1 MTGSVDLKEFLAG
14 YLAEVEEHLGAA
26 GTHLLAIDAASRQ
39 GETHP
44 RATRELFRSLHTIK
58 GLSAMVGAEPI
69 VDLAHAMETVLREA
83 DRNAGKFPPQ
93 AVDLLLQGL
102 RAIEQRVRAL
112 ADDKPLPAAPVELL
126 DALGLLPQGPQAG
139 DGQGASPGRQL
150 DLLPEL
156 AEKLAPAEREQL
168 LQGLARQRRAWRIDF
183 VPSPDKAAQGL
194 HISAIRER
202 VSAIGEIVKV
212 VPRSVPRDEQ
222 APGGLIFVL
231 LVLSDAPEEQL
242 AQAAVLPTEALV
254 PITATVSPAVP
265 PVEPLPDLPDPLAGE
280 PGGREAP
287 ARRVVRVDV
296 GRLDEAL
303 DRLSALVV
311 TRFRLGRAIAELAAQ
326 GVDVRRVNEILH
338 DHARQLRDL
347 RGSIMRARMVSVVD
361 LLERAPLIVRGLART
376 TGKPVHLE
384 IDAGRAELDK
394 AVGERLFP
402 AIVHLIRNA
411 VDHAIEPPEE
421 RQRLGKPAEGTIRIT
436 CHERTQS
443 QLELSVSDDGRG
455 IDRERVAA
463 RAGRAVP
470 TSDEGLL
477 ELLALPGL
485 TTLDQATTTSG
496 RGLGVDIVRRITV
509 EELGGE
515 LMLRTERGRGTTFIL
530 RVPLSITIIDAFS
543 FICSE
548 QPFVTPVTAVD
559 EILDVEELRLIRG
572 PAPVRSFSRPA
583 QAEQAQQSLARAS
596 TAEVQLFERRGEAV
610 PLVALAE
617 VFALPRRE
625 VGRRKAIVVRR
636 HGQPFAFL
644 VDRML
649 GQQEVVVRPI
659 EDPLAKVPGIT
670 GSTDLGDGRPTL
682 VLDLLT
688 LSGRISAE
696 AHA

>member
-1 MTGSVDLKEFLAG
+1 VTGSVDLKEFLAG

-26 GTHLLAIDAASRQ
+26 GTHLVAIDTASRQ
-39 GETHP
+39 GEPQP

-69 VDLAHAMETVLREA
+69 VDLAHAMETVMREA
-83 DRNAGKFPPQ
+83 DRSGGTFAPR

-102 RAIEQRVRAL
+102 RGIEQRVRAL
-112 ADDKPLPAAPVELL
+112 AEDKPVPAAPVELI
-126 DALGLLPQGPQAG
+126 DALGLLPQAG
-139 DGQGASPGRQL
+139 GLPATTQGIQL
-150 DLLPEL
+150 DLLPEV

-168 LQGLARQRRAWRIDF
+168 VRALNHGRHAWRIDF
-183 VPSPDKAAQGL
+183 VPSPDKAARGL
-194 HISAIRER
+194 HISAVRER
-202 VSAIGEIVKV
+202 VGALAEIVKV

-222 APGGLIFVL
+222 APGGLLFVL
-231 LVLSDAPEEQL
+231 LVLSDAPQDQL
-242 AQAAVLPTEALV
+242 AQAAALPVEAVV
-254 PITATVSPAVP
+254 PITTMAAPAAP
-265 PVEPLPDLPDPLAGE
+265 PVDLPPEVAAGDA
-280 PGGREAP
+280 GGRESP

-296 GRLDEAL
+296 ARLDEAL

-311 TRFRLGRAIAELAAQ
+311 TRFRLDRAIAALAAQ
-326 GVDVRRVNEILH
+326 GVDVRRVTEILQG
-338 DHARQLRDL
+338 HARQLRDL
-347 RGSIMRARMVSVVD
+347 RGSIMRARMVSVAD
-361 LLERAPLIVRGLART
+361 LLERAPLIVRGLARS
-376 TGKPVHLE
+376 TGKPVHLDV
-384 IDAGRAELDK
+384 DAGRAELDK

-421 RQRLGKPAEGTIRIT
+421 RRRLGKPAEGMIRIT
-436 CHERTQS
+436 CHERGHN

-463 RAGRAVP
+463 RAGRPVP
-470 TSDEGLL
+470 ASDEGLL

-515 LMLRTERGRGTTFIL
+515 LMLRTERGRGTTFTL
-530 RVPLSITIIDAFS
+530 RVPLSITIVDAFS
-543 FICSE
+543 FVCSE

-559 EILDVEELRLIRG
+559 EILDAEELRLVRG
-572 PAPVRSFSRPA
+572 PA
-583 QAEQAQQSLARAS
+583 LARPRAEAPQQPRA
-596 TAEVQLFERRGEAV
+596 AEVQLFERRGEAV
-610 PLVALAE
+610 PLVSLAE
-617 VFALPRRE
+617 VFALPRLE
-625 VGRRKAIVVRR
+625 VGRRKAIVIRR

-644 VDRML
+644 VDRIL

-659 EDPLAKVPGIT
+659 EDPLARVPGIT

-688 LSGRISAE
+688 LSGRVSTGAY
-696 AHA
+696 A